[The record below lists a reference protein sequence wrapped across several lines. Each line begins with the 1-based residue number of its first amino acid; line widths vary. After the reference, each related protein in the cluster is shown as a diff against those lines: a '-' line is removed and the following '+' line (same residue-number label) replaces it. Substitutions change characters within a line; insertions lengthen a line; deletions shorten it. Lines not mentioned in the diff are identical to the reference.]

1 MTMALP
7 SLLSRTSR
15 FAAREE
21 AELTKQIVIFRIGK
35 EEFGVDILMVQE
47 IIRLPKITPIPN
59 APSFILGVL
68 NLRGKVIPVIDL
80 RHRLRIQGN
89 QTGPDDKRT
98 RILII
103 ELDSH
108 ITGFIVDAVSEVM
121 KVPVGEI
128 EPTPHLVV
136 SNIDAEY
143 VMGVIKTAN
152 RLIILLDFG
161 KILNKQE
168 EKELGNIDLTSMESD
183 IDRED
188 AKLDG
193 AFNISYDPQKVN

>member
-1 MTMALP
+1 MALP

-15 FAAREE
+15 FAAEEE
-21 AELTKQIVIFRIGK
+21 AELAKQIVIFRIGR

-59 APSFILGVL
+59 APDFILGVL

-89 QTGPDDKRT
+89 LGIADDRRT

-103 ELDSH
+103 ELDTH
-108 ITGFIVDAVSEVM
+108 ITGFIVDAVSEVRR
-121 KVPVGEI
+121 VAVAEI

-143 VMGVIKTAN
+143 VTGVIKSPN
-152 RLIILLDFG
+152 RLIIFLDFR
-161 KILNKQE
+161 KILSRQE
-168 EKELGNIDLTSMESD
+168 EKQLENIDLDSLDGNLEQ
-183 IDRED
+183 ED